1 MKYKYVILDFGK
13 VLAGPTTGDWFI
25 TPKFEEVI
33 DMSLIDRNALNDEFN
48 KFNDIIGRKM
58 MTQEEEYNSFFE
70 LYSLVLQ
77 EINYPKYSDDVVHE
91 IAYNFTYESDKY
103 TFYDDIKEEL
113 DGLRKKYKL
122 ILLTDNWP
130 CVEKILDDKKL
141 TKYFEKVYIS
151 SYYGTQK
158 KDGIFFDYVVD
169 DFNIKP
175 HEALFIDDNEV
186 NLMRAEEKG
195 IDVLLMDRDN
205 EATNSK
211 YKKIC
216 SLFDI

>member
-33 DMSLIDRNALNDEFN
+33 DMSLIDRKSLNEEFN

-58 MTQEEEYNSFFE
+58 LTQEEEYNSFFE

-77 EINYPKYSDDVVHE
+77 EINYPKYNDDVVHE

-103 TFYDDIKEEL
+103 TFYDYIKEEL

-186 NLMRAEEKG
+186 NLEKAEEKG

-205 EATNSK
+205 EVTNSK

>member
-1 MKYKYVILDFGK
+1 MCIR
-13 VLAGPTTGDWFI
+13 
-25 TPKFEEVI
+25 
-33 DMSLIDRNALNDEFN
+33 DR
-48 KFNDIIGRKM
+48 
-58 MTQEEEYNSFFE
+58 
-70 LYSLVLQ
+70 
-77 EINYPKYSDDVVHE
+77 
-91 IAYNFTYESDKY
+91 
-103 TFYDDIKEEL
+103 
-113 DGLRKKYKL
+113 YKL

-158 KDGIFFDYVVD
+158 RDGIFFDYVVD

-186 NLMRAEEKG
+186 NLERAEEKG

>member
-13 VLAGPTTGDWFI
+13 VLAGPATGDWFI

-33 DMSLIDRNALNDEFN
+33 DMSLIDRDSLNEEFS
-48 KFNDIIGRKM
+48 KFNEIIGRKM
-58 MTQEEEYNSFFE
+58 LTQEEEYNNFFE

-77 EINYPKYSDDVVHE
+77 EVNYPKYSDDIVHE

-103 TFYDDIKEEL
+103 TFYDGIKDEL
-113 DGLRKKYKL
+113 ERLKKKYKL

-130 CVEKILDDKKL
+130 CVEKILDDNKL

-169 DFNIKP
+169 DFDIKP

-186 NLMRAEEKG
+186 NLERAEERK
-195 IDVLLMDRDN
+195 IDVLLMDRN
-205 EATNSK
+205 KEMKSSK
-211 YKKIC
+211 YEKINN
-216 SLFDI
+216 LLNI

>member
-33 DMSLIDRNALNDEFN
+33 DMGLIDRDSLNEEFN

-77 EINYPKYSDDVVHE
+77 EVNYPKYSDDIVHE

-103 TFYDDIKEEL
+103 TFYDDIKE
-113 DGLRKKYKL
+113 
-122 ILLTDNWP
+122 P
-130 CVEKILDDKKL
+130 M
-141 TKYFEKVYIS
+141 
-151 SYYGTQK
+151 
-158 KDGIFFDYVVD
+158 FFTLH
-169 DFNIKP
+169 P
-175 HEALFIDDNEV
+175 SL
-186 NLMRAEEKG
+186 
-195 IDVLLMDRDN
+195 
-205 EATNSK
+205 
-211 YKKIC
+211 
-216 SLFDI
+216 SLFFGGFFVFFFFLSFLLYVDLPG

>member
-33 DMSLIDRNALNDEFN
+33 DMSIIDRHALNDQFN
-48 KFNDIIGRKM
+48 KFNEIIGRKM
-58 MTQEEEYNSFFE
+58 LTLEEEYNSFFE

-77 EINYPKYSDDVVHE
+77 EVDYPKYSDDIVHE

-103 TFYDDIKEEL
+103 TFYDGIKEEL
-113 DGLRKKYKL
+113 ERLKKKYKL

-130 CVEKILDDKKL
+130 CVEKILDNKKL
-141 TKYFEKVYIS
+141 TKYFEKIYIS

-158 KDGIFFDYVVD
+158 KDGLFFDYVVE

-175 HEALFIDDNEV
+175 HEALFIDDTEI
-186 NLMRAEEKG
+186 NLDKALEKG

-205 EATNSK
+205 EVKDSK
-211 YKKIC
+211 YKKINN
-216 SLFDI
+216 LLNI

>member
-13 VLAGPTTGDWFI
+13 VLAGPATGDWFI

-33 DMSLIDRNALNDEFN
+33 DMSLIDRDALNEEFN

-58 MTQEEEYNSFFE
+58 LTQEEEYNNFFE

-77 EINYPKYSDDVVHE
+77 EVNYPKYSDDIVHE

-103 TFYDDIKEEL
+103 TFYDGIKDEL
-113 DGLRKKYKL
+113 DRLKKKYKL

-130 CVEKILDDKKL
+130 CVEKILDDNKL

-169 DFNIKP
+169 DFDIKP

-186 NLMRAEEKG
+186 NLERAEERK
-195 IDVLLMDRDN
+195 IDVLLMDRNKEMND
-205 EATNSK
+205 SK
-211 YKKIC
+211 YKKIYN
-216 SLFDI
+216 LLGI

>member
-13 VLAGPTTGDWFI
+13 VLAGPATGDWFI

-33 DMSLIDRNALNDEFN
+33 DMSLIDRDVLNEEFN
-48 KFNDIIGRKM
+48 KYNDIIGRKM

-77 EINYPKYSDDVVHE
+77 EINYPKYNDDVVHE

-103 TFYDDIKEEL
+103 TFYDYIKEEL

-186 NLMRAEEKG
+186 NLERAEEKG

-205 EATNSK
+205 EVTNSK

>member
-25 TPKFEEVI
+25 TPKFEEVV
-33 DMSLIDRNALNDEFN
+33 DMSLIDRKALNAEFN
-48 KFNDIIGRKM
+48 KFNEIIGRKM

-77 EINYPKYSDDVVHE
+77 EINYPKYNDDVVHE

-103 TFYDDIKEEL
+103 TFYDYIKEEL

-141 TKYFEKVYIS
+141 TKYFEKV
-151 SYYGTQK
+151 
-158 KDGIFFDYVVD
+158 
-169 DFNIKP
+169 
-175 HEALFIDDNEV
+175 
-186 NLMRAEEKG
+186 
-195 IDVLLMDRDN
+195 
-205 EATNSK
+205 
-211 YKKIC
+211 
-216 SLFDI
+216 

>member
-13 VLAGPTTGDWFI
+13 VLAGPITGDWFI